1 MTTAT
6 NAPMAC
12 VLGDLDLVRPLGL
25 AGVRC
30 AVVAPPGAPV
40 RHSRYTHAVIG
51 AEAADTAPAA
61 LLARLLDF
69 ARGQPVP
76 PVLFYQDDAQLLLV
90 SRRRDALQPAFRM
103 VIAGADLV
111 EDLVDKARFQALAE
125 RLGLPVPPTRR
136 LDPAA
141 GPPPRLDLRYP
152 VIVKPLTRTGP
163 WDAVE
168 GVGKAIPVRSADEL
182 DALWP
187 RLQALGIPVLAQEM
201 IPGPESAIESYH
213 VYVDGRGGI
222 AGDFTGAKIRT
233 YPLDYGHST
242 ALAITDAPDVRGLG
256 RRLVEVLGLTG
267 TAKFDFKRGPD
278 GRLHLL
284 EVNPRFTLWHHLGA
298 RAGVNLP
305 ALVWADLTGRRRPA
319 AGPARAGATWCHVT
333 RDRLAARES
342 GVPLAAW
349 LAWVAACDAK
359 AAALHD
365 PLPFLQSLG
374 GRALARLSRRP
385 APVPVKG

>member
-1 MTTAT
+1 MTAVT

-30 AVVAPPGAPV
+30 AVMAPPGAPV

-51 AEAADTAPAA
+51 GEEAAAAPAA

-69 ARGQPVP
+69 ARGQPAP

-90 SRRRDALQPAFRM
+90 SRRREALQPAFRM
-103 VIAGADLV
+103 VIAGAELV
-111 EDLVDKARFQALAE
+111 EDLVDKARFQALAG

-136 LDPAA
+136 LDPTQET
-141 GPPPRLDLRYP
+141 PPRLDLRYP

-168 GVGKAIPVRSADEL
+168 GVGKAIPVRSQHEL
-182 DALWP
+182 DVLWP

-242 ALAITDAPDVRGLG
+242 ALTITDAPDVLGLG
-256 RRLVEVLGLTG
+256 RRLVETLGLTG

-305 ALVWADLTGRRRPA
+305 ALIWADLTGRRRPA
-319 AGPARAGATWCHVT
+319 AGRARAGATWCHVT
-333 RDRLAARES
+333 KDRLAARES
-342 GVPLAAW
+342 GVPLTAW

-385 APVPVKG
+385 APLPAKG

>member
-1 MTTAT
+1 MTTVT
-6 NAPMAC
+6 TAPMAC

-51 AEAADTAPAA
+51 EEVADTAPAA

-69 ARGQPVP
+69 ARSQPAP

-90 SRRRDALQPAFRM
+90 SRRREALQPAFRM
-103 VIAGADLV
+103 VIAGAELV

-136 LDPAA
+136 LDPTQET
-141 GPPPRLDLRYP
+141 PPRLDLRYP

-168 GVGKAIPVRSADEL
+168 GVGKAIPVRSQDEL

-242 ALAITDAPDVRGLG
+242 ALTITDAPDVLGLG
-256 RRLVEVLGLTG
+256 RRLVETLGLTG

-305 ALVWADLTGRRRPA
+305 ALIWADLTGRRRPA
-319 AGPARAGATWCHVT
+319 AGRARAGATWCHVT
-333 RDRLAARES
+333 KDRLAARES
-342 GVPLAAW
+342 SVPLAAW

-365 PLPFLQSLG
+365 PLPFLQSFG

-385 APVPVKG
+385 APVPAKG